1 MELQIL
7 QQIIARVLHVDAKE
21 VTPGTTF
28 VKDLG
33 ADSLDMF
40 QIATLTEDKFDIR
53 ITDREIRNIIEVQDL
68 IRLIRN
74 KRS

>member
-21 VTPGTTF
+21 VMPDTTF

-40 QIATLTEDKFDIR
+40 QIATLF
-53 ITDREIRNIIEVQDL
+53 
-68 IRLIRN
+68 
-74 KRS
+74 